1 MNAVIAV
8 NGLALGHVTIGAG
21 VLGRARRKCEYAVN
35 AVNSSDDMGA
45 IHTIHTI
52 HSIHTNHTIHTTLS
66 KREI

>member
-21 VLGRARRKCEYAVN
+21 VFGRARRNCEYAVN
-35 AVNSSDDMGA
+35 AVNSSDQTRA

-52 HSIHTNHTIHTTLS
+52 HTIHSNHTIHTTF
-66 KREI
+66 K

>member
-21 VLGRARRKCEYAVN
+21 VLGRARRNCEYAVN
-35 AVNSSDDMGA
+35 AVNSSDQTAA
-45 IHTIHTI
+45 IHSIHT
-52 HSIHTNHTIHTTLS
+52 IHTNHTIHTTLS